1 MVVARAKY
9 ADWLT
14 EQGLERLAEMAP
26 RLTDAEMAKEMG
38 ISSTTFY
45 EWLKKHPEM
54 SEAVTR
60 ARTGADARANNESVE
75 RSLLETA
82 LGGVRVLKK
91 PMKLKTTS
99 FDSRGRRVESERL
112 VYADE
117 EIYVPPN
124 VKAQIFWLTNR
135 EPERWRNRVE
145 AVLPGANEMQII
157 FRGATDEEAAGY
169 AE

>member
-1 MVVARAKY
+1 MARAKY
-9 ADWLT
+9 AEWLT

-38 ISSTTFY
+38 ISSSTFY

-54 SEAVTR
+54 SETVT
-60 ARTGADARANNESVE
+60 RTGADARAVNERVE

-91 PMKLKTTS
+91 PMKIKTTS
-99 FDSRGRRVESERL
+99 FDARGRRVEKEKI

-117 EIYVPPN
+117 EIYIQPN

-145 AVLPGANEMQII
+145 AAIVDDNAVNYV
-157 FRGATDEEAAGY
+157 FREATSEEAAGY
-169 AE
+169 AD

>member
-1 MVVARAKY
+1 MAKAKY
-9 ADWLT
+9 LEWIG
-14 EQGLERLAEMAP
+14 EQGLKRLREMAP
-26 RLTDAEMAKEMG
+26 RLTDAEMAKEMH
-38 ISSTTFY
+38 ISPSTYY
-45 EWLKKHPEM
+45 EWLKKYPEM

-99 FDSRGRRVESERL
+99 FDSRGRRVESEKL

-135 EPERWRNRVE
+135 EPERWRNKVE

-157 FRGATDEEAAGY
+157 FRGATDEEAASY

>member
-1 MVVARAKY
+1 MAKAKY
-9 ADWLT
+9 LEWIG
-14 EQGLERLAEMAP
+14 EQGLERLREMAP
-26 RLTDAEMAKEMG
+26 RLTDAEMAKEMH
-38 ISSTTFY
+38 ISPSTYY
-45 EWLKKHPEM
+45 EWLKKYPEM

-99 FDSRGRRVESERL
+99 FDSRGRRVESEKL

-135 EPERWRNRVE
+135 EPERWRNKVE
-145 AVLPGANEMQII
+145 AAIVDDNTVNYV
-157 FRGATDEEAAGY
+157 FREATSEEAAGY
-169 AE
+169 AD

>member
-1 MVVARAKY
+1 MARAKY
-9 ADWLT
+9 AQWLT
-14 EQGLERLAEMAP
+14 ERGLERLAEMAP

-38 ISSTTFY
+38 ISSSTFY

-82 LGGVRVLKK
+82 LGGARVLKK
-91 PMKLKTTS
+91 PMKLKSTS
-99 FDSRGRRVESERL
+99 FDARGRRVEKEKI

-117 EIYVPPN
+117 EVYIQPN

-135 EPERWRNRVE
+135 EPERWRNKVE
-145 AVLPGANEMQII
+145 AVLPPGANEMQIV
-157 FRGATDEEAAGY
+157 FHGATDEEAASY

>member
-1 MVVARAKY
+1 MAKAKY
-9 ADWLT
+9 LEWIG
-14 EQGLERLAEMAP
+14 EQGLERLREMAP
-26 RLTDAEMAKEMG
+26 RLTDAEMAKEMH
-38 ISSTTFY
+38 ISPSTYY
-45 EWLKKHPEM
+45 EWLKKYPEM

-99 FDSRGRRVESERL
+99 FDSRGRRVESEKL

-135 EPERWRNRVE
+135 EPERWRNKVE

-157 FRGATDEEAAGY
+157 LRGATDEEAAGY

>member
-1 MVVARAKY
+1 
-9 ADWLT
+9 
-14 EQGLERLAEMAP
+14 
-26 RLTDAEMAKEMG
+26 
-38 ISSTTFY
+38 
-45 EWLKKHPEM
+45 M

-60 ARTGADARANNESVE
+60 ARTGADARAVNERVE

-91 PMKLKTTS
+91 PMKLKSTS
-99 FDSRGRRVESERL
+99 FDARGRRVEKEKI

-117 EIYVPPN
+117 EVYIQPN

-135 EPERWRNRVE
+135 EPERWRNKVE
-145 AVLPGANEMQII
+145 AVLPPGANEMQII

>member
-1 MVVARAKY
+1 MAKAKY
-9 ADWLT
+9 LEWIG
-14 EQGLERLAEMAP
+14 EQGLERLREMAP
-26 RLTDAEMAKEMG
+26 RLTDAEMAKEMH
-38 ISSTTFY
+38 ISPSTYY
-45 EWLKKHPEM
+45 EWLKKYPEM

-99 FDSRGRRVESERL
+99 FDSRGRRVESEKL

-135 EPERWRNRVE
+135 EPERWRNKVE

-157 FRGATDEEAAGY
+157 FRGATDEEAASY

>member
-1 MVVARAKY
+1 MAKAKY
-9 ADWLT
+9 LEWIG
-14 EQGLERLAEMAP
+14 EQGLERLREMAP

-38 ISSTTFY
+38 ISSSTFY

-99 FDSRGRRVESERL
+99 FDSRGRRVESEKL

-157 FRGATDEEAAGY
+157 FRGATDEEAASY

>member
-1 MVVARAKY
+1 MARAKY
-9 ADWLT
+9 AEWLT

-38 ISSTTFY
+38 ISSSTFY
-45 EWLKKHPEM
+45 EWLKKYPEM

-91 PMKLKTTS
+91 PMKLKSTS
-99 FDSRGRRVESERL
+99 FDARGRRVEKEKI

-117 EIYVPPN
+117 EVYIQPN
-124 VKAQIFWLTNR
+124 VRAQIFWLTNR

-157 FRGATDEEAAGY
+157 FRGATDEEAASY